1 MKLTTLLAQRHA
13 LLRQAQL
20 ANLAFAYVRLGE
32 FAHRVERAGLRGP
45 VVLKRA
51 DPENG
56 REWPVL
62 IALHGSQAVLEEHFS
77 DEDIIDLADVV
88 ACALDMRDA
97 QVAFDLREFKTL
109 FQRPVRLA
117 LEEAGVQMD
126 DAPPALPP
134 VAPHDDFHNS
144 ACDDLDD
151 EL

>member
-1 MKLTTLLAQRHA
+1 MKLSALLAQRQA

-20 ANLAFAYVRLGE
+20 ANLAFAYERLGE
-32 FAHRVERAGLRGP
+32 FAQRIARAGMRGP

-56 REWPVL
+56 RDWPML
-62 IALHGSQAVLEEHFS
+62 IALRGSQAVIDEQFS

-88 ACALDMRDA
+88 ATAIDVQDA
-97 QVAFDLREFKTL
+97 EVAFELGELKTL

-117 LEEAGVQMD
+117 LDEAGVSV
-126 DAPPALPP
+126 DACPALPP
-134 VAPHDDFHNS
+134 PAWLQDDLHGS
-144 ACDDLDD
+144 ACDDE